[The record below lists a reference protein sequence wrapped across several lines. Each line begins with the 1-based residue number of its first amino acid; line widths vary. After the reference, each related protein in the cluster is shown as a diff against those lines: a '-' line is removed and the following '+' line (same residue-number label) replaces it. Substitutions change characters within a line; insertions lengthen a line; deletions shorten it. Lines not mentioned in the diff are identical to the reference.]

1 MESGKIDYQA
11 IGFKCGIEIH
21 NRLATK
27 QKLFCSCPARF
38 SNLEKPS
45 FTIFRK
51 LRAVPGEMGE
61 VDIAAEFEFL
71 RNRDYVYYVYEDTC
85 CLVELDEEP
94 PHEMNREALFIA
106 LQIAK
111 LLHCEIPEEIHV
123 MRKTVIDGSNTSGF
137 QRTAIVGLNGYIETS
152 KGIVHIPTVCLEEE
166 SAGIVEK
173 KERQVVYRLDRLGIP
188 LIEISTAPE
197 IKDPLHAREVAEKL
211 GMIIRSTGKS
221 QHGIGTT
228 RQDLNVSIAKGARV
242 EIKGVQELELIPKVL
257 ECEVKRQLE
266 LIAKGIKP
274 KEETRVA
281 NPDGTTIFARPLPGG
296 ERMYPETD
304 IPPIRIS
311 KEFIDS
317 IPLPETLE
325 EKKKRFE
332 KIIGKELAEQ
342 IIKSSYLSWFEKF
355 SKIYEPK
362 LVARTFTVILTSL
375 RREGF
380 GIENLDYKHFEKIFE
395 LVSKNML
402 AKEGIETVLKEL
414 CKNPKKSVEEIIK
427 TRGLKPVS
435 ENEIEKIIDE
445 ILKKYPELAEMK
457 KFSAIMGEAMR
468 VLRGK
473 ADGKIVAEIIKRKIN
488 FK

>member
-1 MESGKIDYQA
+1 MGSGEIDYNA
-11 IGFKCGIEIH
+11 IGFRCGIEIH

-38 SNLEKPS
+38 SNLPEPS
-45 FTIFRK
+45 FTVFRK

-61 VDIAAEFEFL
+61 VDAAAEFEFL
-71 RNRDYVYYVYEDTC
+71 RDRDYIYHVYEDTC

-94 PHEMNREALFIA
+94 PHEMNREALFVA

-123 MRKTVIDGSNTSGF
+123 MRKIVIDGSNTSGF
-137 QRTAIVGLNGYIETS
+137 QRTAIVGMNGYIETS
-152 KGIVHIPTVCLEEE
+152 RGVVSIPTVCLEEE

-173 KERQVVYRLDRLGIP
+173 KEKRVIYRLDRLGIP

-197 IKDPLHAREVAEKL
+197 IKDPLHAKEVAEKL

-228 RQDLNVSIAKGARV
+228 RQDLNVSIAQGARV
-242 EIKGVQELELIPKVL
+242 EIKGVQELDLIPKVL
-257 ECEVKRQLE
+257 EYEVKRQLE

-274 KEETRVA
+274 KEETRAA
-281 NPDGTTIFARPLPGG
+281 NPDGTTSFMRPLPGG

-304 IPPIRIS
+304 VPPIRMS
-311 KEFIDS
+311 KAFIDS
-317 IPLPETLE
+317 IPIPETLE

-332 KIIGKELAEQ
+332 KIVGKELAEQ
-342 IIKSSYLSWFEKF
+342 IVKSPYLRWFERF
-355 SKIYEPK
+355 SKVYEPK

-375 RREGF
+375 KREGF
-380 GIENLDYKHFEKIFE
+380 NVNKLCYEHFDKIFA
-395 LVSKNML
+395 LASRGML

-414 CKNPKKSVEEIIK
+414 CKNPKAEVEEIIEK
-427 TRGLKPVS
+427 HGLKPLGKK
-435 ENEIEKIIDE
+435 EIEKVIDE
-445 ILKKYPELAEMK
+445 ILKKYPELAKGK

-468 VLRGK
+468 VLRGR
-473 ADGKIVAEIIKRKIN
+473 ADGKLVAEIIKAKL
-488 FK
+488 